1 MKPLAFV
8 QHGVFRGS
16 IPSLALWLTSSFPPA
31 SYSPLPSCIRSS
43 VLNWWLTFI
52 QAGLPSL
59 LMPAFLA
66 HSYSSPVSLGNFDST
81 FCALSFAL
89 FPILKARITNL
100 ESRNQFRNPH
110 SKFRIQKAPFPL
122 FPSSPT
128 RRAVALVRCDAS
140 RRAQRVN
147 LFPFLPFNLLIHLD
161 LCQQPMIFCKP

>member
-1 MKPLAFV
+1 MERLPIKLQTPKTIADLKLRNPRWKIPLFKGYKCIITFFEIKESLS
-8 QHGVFRGS
+8 GV
-16 IPSLALWLTSSFPPA
+16 
-31 SYSPLPSCIRSS
+31 S
-43 VLNWWLTFI
+43 VV
-52 QAGLPSL
+52 
-59 LMPAFLA
+59 
-66 HSYSSPVSLGNFDST
+66 SYSSPVSLENFDST